1 MASVH
6 DEFVHAHAHSDHRT
20 DDARRLRL
28 ALALILVFMAGE
40 VVAGILGHSLALL
53 SDAAHMLTDAGALV
67 VSLVVLRLA
76 AQPAGG
82 NRTFGLR
89 RSEIL
94 SAQANGAAL
103 LVLAGLIVYGAV
115 RRLISPPDADG
126 TTILVVALIG
136 IGVNLLATWQL
147 AGANRRSL
155 NIEGSFQHVLNDLFA
170 FVATAIAGGVILAT
184 GWVRADAVAA
194 LLVAGLMLVASWRL
208 LRASGRVLLDIAP
221 VGLPVEEIGK
231 AMASY
236 PGVVQ
241 VHDLHVWEVTTEFP
255 TLSAHVL
262 VESGAD
268 CHGIRRGVEQL
279 LRERFGIGHTTLQVE
294 HASAKLV
301 QIR

>member
-1 MASVH
+1 M
-6 DEFVHAHAHSDHRT
+6 HAHDHSRAHER
-20 DDARRLRL
+20 DARRLSV
-28 ALALILVFMAGE
+28 ALGLIVAFMGGE
-40 VVAGILGHSLALL
+40 VVAGILAHSLALL

-76 AQPAGG
+76 VQPAGG

-103 LVLAGLIVYGAV
+103 LVLAGLIVYGAA
-115 RRLISPPDADG
+115 RRLVSPPPAG
-126 TTILVVALIG
+126 GAVILAVALAG

-155 NIEGSFQHVLNDLFA
+155 NIEGSFQHLLTDLFA

-184 GWVRADAVAA
+184 GWTRADAVAA
-194 LLVAGLMLVASWRL
+194 LLVSALMLRASWRL
-208 LRASGRVLLDIAP
+208 LRDSGRVLLDIAP
-221 VGLPVEEIGK
+221 AGLPVEEIGK
-231 AMASY
+231 AMASHSR
-236 PGVVQ
+236 VVE

-262 VESGAD
+262 VEAGAD
-268 CHGIRRGVEQL
+268 CHEIRRELERVLG
-279 LRERFGIGHTTLQVE
+279 ERFGLEHTTLQVD
-294 HASAKLV
+294 HAPGKLV

>member
-1 MASVH
+1 
-6 DEFVHAHAHSDHRT
+6 VHAHAHRPGT
-20 DDARRLRL
+20 DDARRLWI
-28 ALALILVFMAGE
+28 ALGLIVAFMAAE
-40 VVAGILGHSLALL
+40 VVVGIVGHSLALL

-103 LVLAGLIVYGAV
+103 LVLAFLIVYGAV
-115 RRLISPPDADG
+115 RRLIDPPDTSGGAM
-126 TTILVVALIG
+126 LVVALVG
-136 IGVNLLATWQL
+136 IGVNLVATWQL

-155 NIEGSFQHVLNDLFA
+155 NIEGSFQHLLTDLFA
-170 FVATAIAGGVILAT
+170 FIATALAGAVILAT
-184 GWVRADAVAA
+184 GWVRADPIAA
-194 LLVAGLMLVASWRL
+194 LVVAGLMLVAAWRL

-221 VGLPVEEIGK
+221 AGMSVEEIGT
-231 AMASY
+231 AMASH
-236 PGVVQ
+236 PQVVE

-262 VESGAD
+262 VEAGAD
-268 CHGIRRGVEQL
+268 CHEIRRELERL
-279 LRERFGIGHTTLQVE
+279 LQERFGLEHTTLQVD
-294 HASAKLV
+294 HAPTKLV